1 MIYFRSPQRLPN
13 TFFLIYWNATYL
25 LVYSH
30 FITMYQSIFL
40 LFAIQKWLASLLDF
54 IIVFLFFFF
63 CLLREWEHKRIEFP
77 HLFVFSFFLQ
87 YSYISA
93 LTGLGGAEKKPD
105 APSSDQSKPIEVTT
119 TKPSKDAGDKPAPT
133 KKSEGNNFYS
143 FLKR

>member
-40 LFAIQKWLASLLDF
+40 LFAIKNGWPHYWILL
-54 IIVFLFFFF
+54 LFSVFFF

-133 KKSEGNNFYS
+133 KKSEGSNFYS